1 MTKLKNSDRT
11 STKMARS
18 KALIGFLAWCF
29 VLAFF
34 LLALAICAI
43 GIDERTSRHEK
54 NWEDA
59 FPSAVSGRR

>member
-1 MTKLKNSDRT
+1 
-11 STKMARS
+11 MARS